1 MIERQI
7 MNFTPK
13 KNVGSVVGGALT
25 IAVVGLIGWIYHVAP
40 APIVAT
46 HNTLAVQESS
56 QMTDHIPIISTVD
69 AIPTTGLQ
77 AAVPDYYQ
85 PVSTGSHKNRHW
97 LKRNAPILGG
107 IGGGALIGGLA
118 GGGTGALIGG
128 AVGGGGGYL
137 YKRSRR
143 HHHQ

>member
-56 QMTDHIPIISTVD
+56 QMTDHIPIISTVE
-69 AIPTTGLQ
+69 AIPTPGLQ

-85 PVSTGSHKNRHW
+85 PVSDSHKNRHW
-97 LKRNAPILGG
+97 LKRNAPI
-107 IGGGALIGGLA
+107 IGGVGAGALIGGMA
-118 GGGTGALIGG
+118 GGGAGALIGG
-128 AVGGGGGYL
+128 AAGGGGGYL

-143 HHHQ
+143 HRHQ